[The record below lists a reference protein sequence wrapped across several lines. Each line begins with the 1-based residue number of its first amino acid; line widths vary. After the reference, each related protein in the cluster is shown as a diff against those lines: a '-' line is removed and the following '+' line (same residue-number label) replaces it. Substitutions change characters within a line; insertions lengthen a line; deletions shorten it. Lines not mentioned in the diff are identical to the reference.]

1 MSPSRK
7 RNNLSEE
14 TFNMYYCYETGAR
27 TEVDFFEWR
36 GTQEEAQREFKT
48 SCARY
53 QTLLWAELKNV
64 SRGDIVVDEVAPRQG
79 G

>member
-1 MSPSRK
+1 M
-7 RNNLSEE
+7 SEE
-14 TFNMYYCYETGAR
+14 TFNMFYCYETGAR

-36 GTQEEAQREFKT
+36 GTQEEAQRAFKT
-48 SCARY
+48 SCAQY

-64 SRGDIVVDEVAPRQG
+64 SRGGIVVDEVEPRKG